1 MVCLETTLL
10 VDALRGKEV
19 ARQLLE
25 KLDKGSEAV
34 TIASPSIVELISG
47 ALLNPKVK
55 EEKNKVIEF
64 LSSFI
69 VLDLDRESAILA
81 GDIEAELTKTGQ
93 LIEIDDIMIAAIA
106 INNKE
111 KLITRNAKHFE
122 RIKELEVE
130 GY

>member
-19 ARQLLE
+19 AKELLQN
-25 KLDKGSEAV
+25 LDNGSEAV

-47 ALLNPKVK
+47 ALLNPKIK

-81 GDIEAELTKTGQ
+81 GDIEAELTRTGQ

-106 INNKE
+106 LHNKE
-111 KLITRNAKHFE
+111 KLITRNIKHFE
-122 RIKELEVE
+122 RIKELEVD

>member
-10 VDALRGKEV
+10 VDALHGKGE

-25 KLDKGSEAV
+25 KLDKGSEAI

-55 EEKNKVIEF
+55 DEKNRVIEF

-81 GDIEAELTKTGQ
+81 GDIEAELTKRGE
-93 LIEIDDIMIAAIA
+93 LIEIEDIMIASIA
-106 INNKE
+106 IHNKE
-111 KLITRNAKHFE
+111 KLITRNSKHFE
-122 RIKELEVE
+122 RIKGLEVE